1 LRPRT
6 IAAERLVQ
14 IALSE
19 TTEVKDSLVA
29 IREILNRAGVG
40 AEQMDDGSAQGAGAL
55 GSVHPDSPA
64 EVR

>member
-1 LRPRT
+1 LRLRT

-40 AEQMDDGSAQGAGAL
+40 AKQMDDGSAQGQVLWG
-55 GSVHPDSPA
+55 
-64 EVR
+64 